1 MQLLTKNAMLLPAVP
16 SPPTGPLE
24 IRMMGNIVTT
34 AWGTPEWDGGAPLL
48 GYHIAIRDVTKTM
61 WMEVGKVDVHSLKFN
76 IKDLSENHTYMI
88 RIYAS
93 NEIGLSEPLESVE
106 PFKVI
111 PCGGE
116 SECGGRGGGAIIPF
130 PRSKK
135 ARLCIQREAA
145 QAVIET

>member
-1 MQLLTKNAMLLPAVP
+1 MLLPAVP

-76 IKDLSENHTYMI
+76 IKDLSEDHTYMI

-111 PCGGE
+111 PCGGK
-116 SECGGRGGGAIIPF
+116 SECGGGCNNSNNTQGRIYPRAQQARGSNL
-130 PRSKK
+130 RK
-135 ARLCIQREAA
+135 AAR
-145 QAVIET
+145 AVLET